1 MAEKFVV
8 TPWEVRGK
16 VDYQKLISQF
26 GAEPISEKLLK
37 EIMKFTGELHTFLRR
52 GYFFAHID
60 LEKVLKDFKEGKG
73 FFLYTGRGPSGPMH
87 IGHLLPFIFTK
98 WLQEKFKVNVYIQ
111 LTDDEKFLEPKR
123 SLSLDDVK
131 KWSYENILDII
142 AVGFD
147 PDSTFIFKNTEY
159 IKNIYP
165 LALRVAKKINFSV
178 AKAVFGFT
186 NQTNIGFIFFPTLQ
200 IIPTFFEKKRC
211 LIPAAID
218 QAPYWRVQRDLAED
232 LGYYKTAQIH
242 SKFLPPL
249 TGPEGKMSAS
259 EPTTAIYLSDK
270 EKEVRTK
277 IYKYAFS
284 GGQPTVELHRKL
296 GGNPDVDVSF
306 QWLKM
311 LFEEDDQ
318 KIKKIEEDYRS
329 GRLLTGELKDMLIE
343 KLVAFL
349 EAHREKREAVKD
361 KVKEFMYEGKLAR
374 QMWEKVFV

>member
-249 TGPEGKMSAS
+249 TGSEGKMSAS

-349 EAHREKREAVKD
+349 EAHREKREAIKD

>member
-16 VDYQKLISQF
+16 VDYQKLIKQF
-26 GAEPISEKLLK
+26 GAEQISEKLLK
-37 EIMKFTGELHTFLRR
+37 EIMEVTGELHVFLRR

-87 IGHLLPFIFTK
+87 IGHLLPFIFTR
-98 WLQEKFKVNVYIQ
+98 WLQERFKVNVYIQ

-123 SLSLDDVK
+123 HLSLDDVK

-147 PDSTFIFKNTEY
+147 PDSTFIFKDTEY

-165 LALRVAKKINFSV
+165 LAIKVAKKINFSL
-178 AKAVFGFT
+178 AKAVFGFN
-186 NQTNIGFIFFPTLQ
+186 NQTNVGFIFFPTLQ
-200 IIPTFFEKKRC
+200 LLPTFFEKKRC

-218 QAPYWRVQRDLAED
+218 QAPYWRIQRDLAEE

-259 EPTTAIYLSDK
+259 EPSTAVYLSDSK
-270 EKEVRTK
+270 KEVREK

-306 QWLKM
+306 QWLKI
-311 LFEEDDQ
+311 LFEENDQ

-329 GRLLTGELKDMLIE
+329 GKLLTGELKDMLIE

-349 EAHREKREAVKD
+349 EAHREKREMAKD
-361 KVKEFMYEGKLAR
+361 KVKEFMYEGKLAK

>member
-1 MAEKFVV
+1 MAERFVV
-8 TPWEVRGK
+8 TPWEVRGR
-16 VDYQKLISQF
+16 VDYQKLTKQF
-26 GAEPISEKLLK
+26 GAEQISEKLLK
-37 EIMKFTGELHTFLRR
+37 EIMEVTGELHTFLRR

-60 LEKVLKDFKEGKG
+60 LEKVLKDFKEGKE

-87 IGHLLPFIFTK
+87 IGHLLPFIFTR

-123 SLSLDDVK
+123 HLSLDDVK

-147 PDSTFIFKNTEY
+147 PDSTFIFKDTEY

-165 LALRVAKKINFSV
+165 LAIKVAKKINFSI
-178 AKAVFGFT
+178 AKAVFGFN
-186 NQTNIGFIFFPTLQ
+186 NQTNVGFIFFPTLQ
-200 IIPTFFEKKRC
+200 LLPTFFEKKRC

-218 QAPYWRVQRDLAED
+218 QAPYWRIQRDLAEE

-259 EPTTAIYLSDK
+259 EPSTAIYLSDSK
-270 EKEVRTK
+270 KEVREK

-306 QWLKM
+306 QWLKI
-311 LFEEDDQ
+311 LFEENDQ

-329 GRLLTGELKDMLIE
+329 GKLLTGELKDMLIE

-349 EAHREKREAVKD
+349 EAHREKREMAKD
-361 KVKEFMYEGKLAR
+361 KVKEFMYEGKLAK

>member
-1 MAEKFVV
+1 MAERFVV
-8 TPWEVRGK
+8 TPWEVRGR
-16 VDYQKLISQF
+16 VDYQKLIKQF
-26 GAEPISEKLLK
+26 GAEQISEKLLK
-37 EIMKFTGELHTFLRR
+37 EIMEVTGELHTFLRR

-87 IGHLLPFIFTK
+87 IGHLLPFIFTR

-123 SLSLDDVK
+123 HLSLDDVK
-131 KWSYENILDII
+131 KWSYENALDII

-147 PDSTFIFKNTEY
+147 PDSTFIFKDTEY

-165 LALRVAKKINFSV
+165 LAIRVAKKINFSL
-178 AKAVFGFT
+178 AKAVFGFN
-186 NQTNIGFIFFPTLQ
+186 NQTNVGFIFFPTLQ
-200 IIPTFFEKKRC
+200 LLPTFFEKKRC

-218 QAPYWRVQRDLAED
+218 QAPYWRIQRDLAEE

-259 EPTTAIYLSDK
+259 EPSTAIYLSDSK
-270 EKEVRTK
+270 KEVREK

-306 QWLKM
+306 QWLKI
-311 LFEEDDQ
+311 LFEENDQ

-329 GRLLTGELKDMLIE
+329 GKLLTGELKDMLIE

-349 EAHREKREAVKD
+349 EAHREKREEAKDTVKD
-361 KVKEFMYEGKLAR
+361 FMYDGELAK
-374 QMWEKVFV
+374 QMWEKVFA

>member
-1 MAEKFVV
+1 
-8 TPWEVRGK
+8 
-16 VDYQKLISQF
+16 
-26 GAEPISEKLLK
+26 
-37 EIMKFTGELHTFLRR
+37 
-52 GYFFAHID
+52 
-60 LEKVLKDFKEGKG
+60 
-73 FFLYTGRGPSGPMH
+73 
-87 IGHLLPFIFTK
+87 
-98 WLQEKFKVNVYIQ
+98 VYIQ

-349 EAHREKREAVKD
+349 EAHREKREAIKD

>member
-349 EAHREKREAVKD
+349 EAHREKREAIKD

>member
-1 MAEKFVV
+1 MPEKFVV

-16 VDYQKLISQF
+16 IDYQKLINQF
-26 GAEPISEKLLK
+26 GAEPISERLLK
-37 EIMKFTGELHTFLRR
+37 EMMKFTGELHTFLRR

-60 LEKVLKDFKEGKG
+60 LGKVLKDFKEGKG

-131 KWSYENILDII
+131 RWCVENILDII

-200 IIPTFFEKKRC
+200 LIPTFFEKKRC

-218 QAPYWRVQRDLAED
+218 QAPYWRIQRDLAEE

-259 EPTTAIYLSDK
+259 EPSTAVYLSDS

-306 QWLKM
+306 QWLKII
-311 LFEEDDQ
+311 FEENDQ

-329 GRLLTGELKDMLIE
+329 GKLLTGELKDMLIE

-349 EAHREKREAVKD
+349 EAHREKRESVKD
-361 KVKEFMYEGKLAR
+361 KVKEFMYEGKLAK

>member
-1 MAEKFVV
+1 MPEKFVV

-16 VDYQKLISQF
+16 IDYQKLINQF
-26 GAEPISEKLLK
+26 GAEPISERLLK
-37 EIMKFTGELHTFLRR
+37 EMMKFTGELHTFLRR

-60 LEKVLKDFKEGKG
+60 LGKVLKDFKEGKG

-131 KWSYENILDII
+131 RWCDENILDII

-200 IIPTFFEKKRC
+200 LIPTFFEKKRC

-218 QAPYWRVQRDLAED
+218 QAPYWRIQRDLAEE

-259 EPTTAIYLSDK
+259 EPSTAVYLSDS

-306 QWLKM
+306 QWLKII
-311 LFEEDDQ
+311 FEENDQ

-329 GRLLTGELKDMLIE
+329 GKLLTGELKDMLIE

-349 EAHREKREAVKD
+349 EAHREKRESVKD
-361 KVKEFMYEGKLAR
+361 KVKEFMYEGKLAK